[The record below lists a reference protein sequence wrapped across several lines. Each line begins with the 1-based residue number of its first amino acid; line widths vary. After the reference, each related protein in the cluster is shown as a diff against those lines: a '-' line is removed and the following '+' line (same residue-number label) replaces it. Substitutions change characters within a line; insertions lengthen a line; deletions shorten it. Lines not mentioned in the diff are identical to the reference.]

1 MKAVFEEKRIVL
13 FDGVCNLCNAAV
25 QFIIDRDSEGK
36 FVFTSLQSP
45 TGSALLEKF
54 GLSTTNFDTFVL
66 IENDSI
72 FTKSTAAL
80 KVARQLDGLW
90 KLTYIL
96 IVVPAFLRDAV
107 YGFIAKNRYRWFGK
121 EENCRIPTP
130 ELKQRFLP

>member
-1 MKAVFEEKRIVL
+1 MNTVFEAKRIVL

-25 QFIIDRDSEGK
+25 QFIIDRDKEGK
-36 FVFTSLQSP
+36 YVFTSLQSP
-45 TGSALLEKF
+45 TGNALLEKF
-54 GLSTTNFDTFVL
+54 GLSTTDFDTFVL
-66 IENDSI
+66 IDNNSA

-90 KLTYIL
+90 KLTYIF
-96 IVVPAFLRDAV
+96 IIVPAFIRDAV